1 MVHKMVIFYIKIL
14 VLLDL
19 WVQGTNC
26 KRKIT
31 FFVNTHAPKTPKP
44 IPEILQQLQS
54 AIKARFL
61 EQRFHPSTKVMH
73 PRVNSPS
80 LIYPLQ

>member
-1 MVHKMVIFYIKIL
+1 MVPKMVIVYIKIL

-26 KRKIT
+26 KRKTT
-31 FFVNTHAPKTPKP
+31 FFINTHAPKTSKPTQEIIQQPK
-44 IPEILQQLQS
+44 S

-61 EQRFHPSTKVMH
+61 DQ
-73 PRVNSPS
+73 
-80 LIYPLQ
+80 